1 MKDKNKTQ
9 EQLIN
14 ELIKLR
20 QRITELEASKS
31 KHKRAEEVIKS
42 SEQWLRMLFENAPDA
57 YFISDLKGGFI
68 DGNKAAEKMIGYK
81 KEKLIGKNLLKLKLL
96 PPEQISKA
104 TSILAKSA
112 NGKPTGPDE
121 FILNRKDGTQAPVE
135 IRTFPV
141 KIKNK
146 HLVLSIV
153 RDITKQ
159 KRVEEAL
166 RESEAF
172 NFALFQYN
180 PVETIA
186 VGRDG
191 RVVKTNLATRKTKEK
206 WPNIGDLMY
215 KDYIRKHEID
225 MYANLMET
233 INSGEKKEF
242 PELKY
247 RDNYLSITIAP
258 FPDGAIITSHDITK
272 RKKTE
277 MALVESEEKLR
288 EQKLALEEKNIALR
302 EVIAQIEIEKI
313 RLKEDIENNVNIV
326 LSPIL
331 EKLKLGTDRLK
342 HINLLEHY
350 IEKITSS
357 FGSKITRVDV
367 KLTSR
372 EIEVCNMIKSGLPSK
387 DISSLL
393 NISYR
398 TVEKHREN
406 IRHKLEIANKDV
418 NLATFLREL

>member
-1 MKDKNKTQ
+1 LKDKNKKQ

-14 ELIKLR
+14 GLIKLR
-20 QRITELEASKS
+20 QRIAELEASES
-31 KHKRAEEVIKS
+31 KHKRAAEVIKS

-57 YFISDLKGGFI
+57 YFISDLKGGFV
-68 DGNKAAEKMIGYK
+68 DGNKTAEKMIGYK

-112 NGKPTGPDE
+112 NGKPAGPDE

-141 KIKNK
+141 KIKDK
-146 HLVLSIV
+146 HLVLGIV

-159 KRVEEAL
+159 KCAEEAL

-186 VGRDG
+186 VDRDG
-191 RVVKTNLATRKTKEK
+191 RIVKTNLATRKTKEK

-272 RKKTE
+272 RKKAE

-302 EVIAQIEIEKI
+302 EIIAQIEIEKI

-331 EKLKLGTDRLK
+331 EKLKLGKDRLK

-357 FGSKITRVDV
+357 FGSKITRTEL

-372 EIEVCNMIKSGLPSK
+372 EIEVCNMIKSGLTSK